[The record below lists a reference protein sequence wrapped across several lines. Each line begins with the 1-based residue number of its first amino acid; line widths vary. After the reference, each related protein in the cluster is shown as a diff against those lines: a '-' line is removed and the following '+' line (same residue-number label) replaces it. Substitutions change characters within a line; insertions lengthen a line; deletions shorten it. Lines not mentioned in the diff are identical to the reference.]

1 MNHPLRTWAS
11 KCGDPARR
19 HPPHT
24 ATSRKTRQ
32 ASLPKLTPIQHG
44 MRSQHRGRPHQ
55 KHLMAIIESTISPGS
70 DAFEANRAGML
81 ALIERVR
88 TYQQRSI
95 ATSAKSRE
103 RFDKRGQLL
112 PRERLALL
120 LDPGTPFLEIGA
132 LAGLGL
138 DNPDLDR
145 SVPGGGVIGG
155 IGWVSGVRVMVN
167 ASDSGIDAGALQ
179 PMGIPKQ
186 LRMQELA
193 LENKLPYVQLVE
205 SAGANLMTYK
215 VEEFV
220 TGGSLFRNIAR
231 ISAAG
236 LPVVTVTHGSST
248 AGGAYQT
255 GLSDY
260 IIMVRGRSRAFL
272 AGPPLLKAAT
282 GEIATEEE
290 LGGALMHTSISGLGD
305 YLAEDDRD
313 AIRLAREILANID
326 GQRSVPVEPART
338 FKPPRHD
345 AEELLGIMPMDHKR
359 PVDMK
364 QVIARIADDSD
375 FLEFGQNYGSATV
388 VGHIKVEG
396 MPLGIVTN
404 NGPIDPAGA
413 AKATHFIQACCQ
425 SRTPILYLN
434 NTTGFM
440 VGRAYEEAGIIKHG
454 SKMIQAVTNAT
465 VPQITIYCGASF
477 GAGNYGMCGR
487 GFHPRFCFSW
497 PNAKTAVM
505 GGEQAAQTM
514 VNVTEAAMKRKG
526 GEVDH
531 AKLAELERRIV
542 ERFDSQMSV
551 FTTSAHLLD
560 DGVIDPRDTRAVLA
574 NVLAICRDAELR
586 QPQAMQFSVARP

>member
-1 MNHPLRTWAS
+1 M
-11 KCGDPARR
+11 
-19 HPPHT
+19 
-24 ATSRKTRQ
+24 AT
-32 ASLPKLTPIQHG
+32 
-44 MRSQHRGRPHQ
+44 
-55 KHLMAIIESTISPGS
+55 IESNISAAG
-70 DAFEANRAGML
+70 DTFQANREGML
-81 ALIERVR
+81 ALIERMR
-88 TYQQRSI
+88 GYEERSA

-103 RFDKRGQLL
+103 RFEKRGQLL
-112 PRERLALL
+112 PRERLSLL
-120 LDPGTPFLEIGA
+120 LDPGTPFLPICS

-138 DNPDLDR
+138 DNPDLEK
-145 SVPGGGVIGG
+145 SVPGGGVISG

-186 LRMQELA
+186 LRVQELA

-220 TGGSLFRNIAR
+220 TGGSLFRNLAR
-231 ISAAG
+231 MSAAG
-236 LPVVTVTHGSST
+236 LPVITVTHGSST

-260 IIMVRGRSRAFL
+260 IVMVRDRSRAFL

-290 LGGALMHTSISGLGD
+290 LGGAVMHTSISGLGD

-313 AIRLAREILANID
+313 AIRIAREILAHID
-326 GQRSVPVEPART
+326 WHRDMPPERAGK
-338 FKPPRHD
+338 FKPPRYD
-345 AEELLGIMPMDHKR
+345 AEELLGIMPMDPKR
-359 PVDMK
+359 PVNMK
-364 QVIARIADDSD
+364 EVIARIADDSE
-375 FLEFGQNYGSATV
+375 FLEFGENYGSATV
-388 VGHIKVEG
+388 VGHFKIEG
-396 MPLGIVTN
+396 LPVGVVTN

-413 AKATHFIQACCQ
+413 TKATHFIQACCQ
-425 SRTPILYLN
+425 SKTPILYLN
-434 NTTGFM
+434 NTTGYI
-440 VGRAYEEAGIIKHG
+440 VGKDYEEAGIIKHG

-505 GGEQAAQTM
+505 GGEQAAKTM
-514 VNVTEAAMKRKG
+514 AIVTEAAMRRK
-526 GEVDH
+526 GEVDQ
-531 AKLAELERRIV
+531 AKLDELERRIID
-542 ERFDSQMSV
+542 RFDSQMSV
-551 FTTSAHLLD
+551 FTTSARVLD

-574 NVLAICRDAELR
+574 KVLAICREAELR